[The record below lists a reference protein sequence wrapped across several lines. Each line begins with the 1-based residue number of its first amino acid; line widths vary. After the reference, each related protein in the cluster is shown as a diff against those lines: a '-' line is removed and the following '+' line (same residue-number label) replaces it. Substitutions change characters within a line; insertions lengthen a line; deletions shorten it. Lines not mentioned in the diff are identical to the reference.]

1 MSLTKEQIL
10 YSRWL
15 RSKPVVASLIFC
27 LTLLIFVS
35 SHVHQVTDSNY
46 SMLVSESLVKHGSF
60 TLDHYALPRY
70 EPTWEGYYFK
80 DGPLYQL
87 EIVDGHL
94 YHHLPPGTAV
104 LSTPYVFLLNSL
116 GISAANPDGTY
127 NPRGEVMIEGSLA
140 AILMALL
147 ACIFFLTARLVLPT
161 SWSVVLA
168 LSGSLGTQIY
178 STASRALWSD
188 TWGILLLGVAIFLL
202 LAHETGR
209 RRCNPVLLAT
219 LLAWTYFVRP
229 TFVLA
234 IFAVTVYL
242 LMVHRRLFIV
252 YAATGG
258 AWFIAFIYYSW
269 YHYGR
274 WLPSYYYA
282 TRLNTDT
289 FWLALAGNLISP
301 ARGLLV
307 YVPVLFFVA
316 YLLARYRQYL
326 QYPRL
331 VWLSLSVIIIHLIV
345 ISGFPHWWGGHG
357 FGPRL
362 ATGLVPWFVLLGILG
377 VQAMLCARQT
387 HTATSRT
394 SVVQRVELV
403 SGGLL
408 LVSSLFINT
417 VGATERATWLWNI
430 RPKPI
435 DEQPERLWDWRQPQF
450 LAKFLPYPQPE
461 EFPELSATR
470 IDFSTPGAGKYL
482 WYGWSKENAGFF
494 WADNDATLVFRLEN
508 RNTQVLHLNLSPF
521 IVPGKLDSQS
531 MKVTL
536 NGQPLTTLTLRDS
549 QPQIYSL
556 TLPADLLREKNVL
569 RFEMPDARSPQ
580 MLGTGED
587 PSLRSFKL
595 HWIELKAAGAGSD

>member
-1 MSLTKEQIL
+1 
-10 YSRWL
+10 
-15 RSKPVVASLIFC
+15 VASLIFC

-35 SHVHQVTDSNY
+35 SHVHQLTDSNY

-70 EPTWEGYYFK
+70 EPIWWGYYFK

-104 LSTPYVFLLNSL
+104 LSTPYVAMLNSL

-147 ACIFFLTARLVLPT
+147 TCVFFVTARLVSPT

-188 TWGILLLGVAIFLL
+188 TWGILLLGVVILLL

-229 TFVLA
+229 TFVLPIIA
-234 IFAVTVYL
+234 VSIYVLIF
-242 LMVHRRLFIV
+242 HRRLFLV
-252 YAATGG
+252 YAATGS
-258 AWFIAFIYYSW
+258 AWFLTFIYYSW

-274 WLPSYYYA
+274 WLPSYYFA
-282 TRLNTDT
+282 SRLHSDT
-289 FWLALAGNLISP
+289 FWVALAGNLISP

-316 YLLARYRQYL
+316 YLLARYRQHLEYSG
-326 QYPRL
+326 L

-345 ISGFPHWWGGHG
+345 ISGFPHWWGGHS

-362 ATGLVPWFVLLGILG
+362 ATGLVPLFVLIGILG
-377 VQAMLCARQT
+377 FQAMLRARQT
-387 HTATSRT
+387 RTTTSGS
-394 SVVQRVELV
+394 SVARRAELV
-403 SGGLL
+403 GGGLL
-408 LVSSLFINT
+408 LVLSLFINT

-430 RPKPI
+430 KPLPI
-435 DEQPERLWDWRQPQF
+435 DEHPERLWDWRQPQF

-461 EFPELSATR
+461 EFPQLSATR
-470 IDFSTPGAGKYL
+470 IDFSTPGADKYL
-482 WYGWSKENAGFF
+482 WYGWSKDDAGLL
-494 WADNDATLVFRLEN
+494 WADNDATLVFKLKN
-508 RNTQVLHLNLSPF
+508 RNTQALHLNLSPF

-536 NGQPLTTLTLRDS
+536 NEQPLTTLTLRDS
-549 QPQIYSL
+549 QPRVYSL
-556 TLPADLLREKNVL
+556 TLSGDLLREKNVL
-569 RFEMPDARSPQ
+569 SFEMPDARSPQ

-595 HWIELKAAGAGSD
+595 QWIELEAAGSGK

>member
-1 MSLTKEQIL
+1 MALTKEQIL
-10 YSRWL
+10 DSRWW
-15 RSKPVVASLIFC
+15 RSEAVAASLVFC
-27 LTLLIFVS
+27 LTLLIFMS
-35 SHVHQVTDSNY
+35 SPVHQLTDSNY
-46 SMLVSESLVKHGSF
+46 SMLVSEGLVKHGTF

-70 EPTWEGYYFK
+70 EPTWGGYYFK

-94 YHHLPPGTAV
+94 YHHLPPGTPV
-104 LSTPYVFLLNSL
+104 LSTPYVALLNSL

-147 ACIFFLTARLVLPT
+147 AFVFFLTARLVLPT
-161 SWSVVLA
+161 AWSVVLA

-188 TWGILLLGVAIFLL
+188 TWGILLLGVVIFLL
-202 LAHETGR
+202 LAHESGR
-209 RRCNPVLLAT
+209 RGCNPVLLAT

-234 IFAVTVYL
+234 IIAVTVYL
-242 LMVHRRLFIV
+242 LILHRRLFLV

-258 AWFIAFIYYSW
+258 AWFLAFIYYSW

-274 WLPSYYYA
+274 WLPSYYFA
-282 TRLNTDT
+282 SRLHSDT
-289 FWLALAGNLISP
+289 FWVALAGNLISP

-316 YLLARYRQYL
+316 YLLARYRQHL

-331 VWLSLSVIIIHLIV
+331 VWLSLAVIIIHLIV
-345 ISGFPHWWGGHG
+345 ISGFPHWWGGHS

-362 ATGLVPWFVLLGILG
+362 TTGLVPWFELLGILG
-377 VQAMLCARQT
+377 VQAMLSASQTRTTTSGSSVARR
-387 HTATSRT
+387 A
-394 SVVQRVELV
+394 ELL

-408 LVSSLFINT
+408 LVLSLFINT

-430 RPKPI
+430 KPLPI
-435 DEQPERLWDWRQPQF
+435 DDHPQRLWDWRQPQF

-461 EFPELSATR
+461 GFPELSALR
-470 IDFSTPGAGKYL
+470 VDFSTTEADKYL
-482 WYGWSKENAGFF
+482 WYGWSRDEPDLP

-508 RNTQVLHLNLSPF
+508 RTTQVLHLNLSPF
-521 IVPGKLDSQS
+521 IVPGKLDFQS

-536 NGQPLTTLTLRDS
+536 NKQPLTTFELRDS
-549 QPQIYSL
+549 QPQVYSL

-569 RFEMPDARSPQ
+569 RFEMPDARSSQ
-580 MLGTGED
+580 MLRTGED
-587 PSLRSFKL
+587 PRLRSFKL
-595 HWIELKAAGAGSD
+595 HWIELEAPGNGK